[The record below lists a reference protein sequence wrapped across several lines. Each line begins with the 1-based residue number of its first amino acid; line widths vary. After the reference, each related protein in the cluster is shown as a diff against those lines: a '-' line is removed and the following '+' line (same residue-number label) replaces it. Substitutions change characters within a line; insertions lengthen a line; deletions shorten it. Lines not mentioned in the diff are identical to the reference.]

1 MFSAVS
7 LRLFV
12 CQQDNFRTTKHGMM
26 KCKGLV
32 HCIIN
37 SAEFEFGGDSPLPVC
52 APQMW
57 RLATTL
63 EKSAQATVGIDH
75 SVVTTFVSLKPVF
88 HVFFILQCLSFEKKH
103 FTYAEFLSLIMLNT
117 NFQIWSLHPNLP
129 VI

>member
-12 CQQDNFRTTKHGMM
+12 CQEDNFRTTKHGMM

-32 HCIIN
+32 HCIMN
-37 SAEFEFGGDSPLPVC
+37 SAELEFGGDSPLPVC

-75 SVVTTFVSLKPVF
+75 SVVTTFFSLKPVF
-88 HVFFILQCLSFEKKH
+88 HGRTTNYLRKQRGHCH
-103 FTYAEFLSLIMLNT
+103 MTSLI
-117 NFQIWSLHPNLP
+117 SGK
-129 VI
+129 